1 MNVTQV
7 IHPPCVHAVA
17 PYRVSLASIQA
28 ATKMLA
34 RDFKGEKAEEEVIC
48 ASIDPGCLPGMTCG
62 MPPQNQY
69 QPVQK
74 DKLRDEQFE
83 KHGIAEREKFT
94 QWAKAFVPFVLNL
107 EKPQN
112 GKALHL
118 PGFPGVP
125 ALKY

>member
-1 MNVTQV
+1 
-7 IHPPCVHAVA
+7 
-17 PYRVSLASIQA
+17 
-28 ATKMLA
+28 
-34 RDFKGEKAEEEVIC
+34 
-48 ASIDPGCLPGMTCG
+48 

-83 KHGIAEREKFT
+83 KHGITEREKYT

>member
-1 MNVTQV
+1 
-7 IHPPCVHAVA
+7 
-17 PYRVSLASIQA
+17 
-28 ATKMLA
+28 
-34 RDFKGEKAEEEVIC
+34 
-48 ASIDPGCLPGMTCG
+48 
-62 MPPQNQY
+62 
-69 QPVQK
+69 VQK

-83 KHGIAEREKFT
+83 KHGITEREKYT